1 MTINFIKDNLSGM
14 KVLIV
19 DDTLAN
25 IQILELVLKQA
36 GLSISVATSGT
47 IALEIINED
56 KPDLILLDIMMPDI
70 NGYEVCRKLKENDET
85 KDIPVIFITA
95 LGETKDLIKGF
106 ELGAADYIVKPFQE
120 KEVLVRIKTQLLL
133 RKNIREATSLSKFPS
148 ENPHPV
154 LRVSEEF
161 KLLYA
166 NVPAQMLLAK
176 HKCHTGEPVPENYR
190 KAVEE
195 AMHSSTGSVF
205 EVYHDSQYYLY
216 NIIRVPDE
224 GYYNFYGSDI
234 TANRDIAHTLQK
246 NEARIRSI
254 IDQAVDCI
262 VTINEMGKIQA
273 VNPATVRTFQ
283 YLESELIGETIKALI
298 PGPSASRPDNQF
310 LNNSGKVLPK
320 LVGQKHEFW
329 GLRKDGQQLSLSTT
343 ISGVLIGE
351 ERTFTLI
358 MRDITEKRKA
368 DLELQESKEHI
379 SKIIESA
386 LDAIIMMD
394 SDGKIIA
401 WNFQAE
407 TIFGWAE
414 DEAIGKNLAELIIP
428 GQFQE
433 AHRRG
438 LRKFLETGEGPVLN
452 TRIEIS
458 AIRKYGQEFPVELS
472 ITPIAHG
479 GKLNFSGFIRDLTEK
494 KKAEKEL
501 QDATKAAQAAS
512 KAKSEFLANTSHE
525 IRTPLNAITGFS
537 RILLKL
543 LNQNKIDEDF
553 EQYLGIII
561 RSGENL
567 TEVINNV
574 LDLSKIESGKMELH
588 KEPFDLKVVIKSLVS
603 IYKHQAMEKNI
614 EFEYRF
620 DKNLEGLIIS
630 DRVKLNQILTNLIS
644 NAIKFTEKGIIN
656 IEVQKQSNK
665 IHFTVKDS
673 GIGISESKIDI
684 VFNAFEQAD
693 SSTTRNYGGSGL
705 GLAITKKMTEL
716 LGGEIGLESVEG
728 KGSEFYFD
736 IPFEGVANT
745 EIISATNHDIS
756 FSKNN
761 KILLVED
768 NEENLLLVQVLLK
781 GFGLKPILAR
791 NGVEAI
797 QKAQEFSPDLIL
809 MDVQMP
815 EMDGLQATKQIRAI
829 DAIKNIPI
837 VGLSAHAMKEH
848 EEDAFEVGMDDYL
861 TKPLDS
867 DKLEKILI
875 KNLKSI

>member
-1 MTINFIKDNLSGM
+1 MTIDFQKDNLSGM

-25 IQILELVLKQA
+25 IHILELILKQD
-36 GLSISVATSGT
+36 GLSISIATNGSSALKI
-47 IALEIINED
+47 IAQD
-56 KPDLILLDIMMPDI
+56 KPDLILLDIMMPEID
-70 NGYEVCRKLKENDET
+70 GYEVCRILKEQECT
-85 KDIPVIFITA
+85 RDIPIIFVTA
-95 LGETKDLIKGF
+95 KDQTKDLVKGF
-106 ELGAADYIVKPFQE
+106 EVGGVDYIVKPFE
-120 KEVLVRIKTQLLL
+120 ESEVLARTRTQLSL
-133 RKNIREATSLSKFPS
+133 RKMTQEAISLSKFPS

-166 NVPAQMLLAK
+166 NVPAQKLLAK
-176 HKCHTGEPVPENYR
+176 HKCHKGESVPENYR

-195 AMHSSTGSVF
+195 ATHSSTGSAF
-205 EVYHDSQYYLY
+205 EVYHDSQYYLF
-216 NIIRVPDE
+216 NIIRVPGA
-224 GYYNFYGSDI
+224 GYFNFYGSDI
-234 TANRDIAHTLQK
+234 TANRGIALALQK
-246 NEARIRSI
+246 NEARTRLI
-254 IDQAVDCI
+254 IDLAVDCI
-262 VTINEMGKIQA
+262 VTINEMGEIQS
-273 VNPATVRTFQ
+273 VNPATIRTFQ
-283 YLESELIGETIKALI
+283 YLESELIGKTIKALI
-298 PGPSASRPDNQF
+298 PGPSPSRPDNQI
-310 LNNSGKVLPK
+310 LNNSGKILPK

-343 ISGVLIGE
+343 ISGVLIGD

-379 SKIIESA
+379 AKIIESA
-386 LDAIIMMD
+386 LDAIIMID
-394 SDGKIIA
+394 CDGEIIA
-401 WNFQAE
+401 WNNQAE
-407 TIFGWAE
+407 IIFGWTE
-414 DEAIGKNLAELIIP
+414 DESIGKNLANLIIP
-428 GQFQE
+428 KEYQQ
-433 AHRRG
+433 AHRDG
-438 LRKFLETGEGPVLN
+438 LKKYLETGEGQVLN
-452 TRIEIS
+452 TRIEIT
-458 AIRKYGQEFPVELS
+458 AIRKFGQEFPVELS
-472 ITPIAHG
+472 ITPIVHG
-479 GKLNFSGFIRDLTEK
+479 DNVNFSGFIRDLTEK
-494 KKAEKEL
+494 KKSEKKL
-501 QDATKAAQAAS
+501 QDATKAAQASS

-537 RILLKL
+537 GILLKL
-543 LNQNKIDEDF
+543 LKQDKVDEDF
-553 EQYLGIII
+553 EQYLGIIV

-603 IYKHQAMEKNI
+603 IYKHQAMVKGI
-614 EFEYRF
+614 ELEYRY

-630 DRVKLNQILTNLIS
+630 DRVKLNQILTNLIG

-656 IEVQKQSNK
+656 IEVQKQDNK

-673 GIGISESKIDI
+673 GIGISNDKVDI
-684 VFNAFEQAD
+684 IFNAFEQAD

-716 LGGEIGLESVEG
+716 LGGRIGLESIEG

-736 IPFEGVANT
+736 IPFEEVAKT
-745 EIISATNHDIS
+745 ENISAENHEIS
-756 FSKNN
+756 FSSNN

-797 QKAQEFSPDLIL
+797 QKAKESSPDLIL

-815 EMDGLQATKQIRAI
+815 EMDGLQATKQIREI
-829 DAIKNIPI
+829 NGIKNTPI

-867 DKLEKILI
+867 EKLEKILI
-875 KNLKSI
+875 KHLKSI